1 MKREIIRVEPLA
13 TYLERWKAPTST
25 VVKHG
30 NTLYV
35 TGAPPYE
42 PETGEIFGGDIR
54 RQAELVLEQL
64 KACVEAV
71 HPSKTSFNA
80 PFIAPRRNTS
90 RLSMRS
96 TSNISRRT
104 GRRACFS
111 VCNPG
116 PGVLTSK

>member
-42 PETGEIFGGDIR
+42 PETREIFGGDIR
-54 RQAELVLEQL
+54 RQAEQ
-64 KACVEAV
+64 K
-71 HPSKTSFNA
+71 
-80 PFIAPRRNTS
+80 RRDEILADYHLRLGVAKRSLRFRS
-90 RLSMRS
+90 RW
-96 TSNISRRT
+96 
-104 GRRACFS
+104 
-111 VCNPG
+111 
-116 PGVLTSK
+116 